1 MNIQFHDVKDI
12 LNKVKQGGGNY
23 TPLEVELAKMAYRY
37 RRKIAEKAE
46 EVSHL
51 QDELFRIYNN
61 VVNTKSA
68 GEMMHR
74 RAAILDSSSKAHFA
88 EAVRLNGLLKEM
100 MDGTCKDK
108 DGRGTGEA

>member
-1 MNIQFHDVKDI
+1 MNIQFHDIKDI

-23 TPLEVELAKMAYRY
+23 TPLEIELAKMAYRY
-37 RRKIAEKAE
+37 RCKIAEKAK

-51 QDELFRIYNN
+51 RDELFKIYNN
-61 VVNTKSA
+61 VVSTKSA

-88 EAVRLNGLLKEM
+88 EAVKLNGQLKEM
-100 MDGTCKDK
+100 MDGISKDK
-108 DGRGTGEA
+108 D

>member
-12 LNKVKQGGGNY
+12 LNKVKHGGSNY
-23 TPLEVELAKMAYRY
+23 TPLEIELAKMAYRY
-37 RRKIAEKAE
+37 RCKIAEKAD
-46 EVSHL
+46 EVNRL

-61 VVNTKSA
+61 VVSTKSA

-74 RAAILDSSSKAHFA
+74 RAAILESSSKAYFA
-88 EAVRLNGLLKEM
+88 AAVRLNGELKEM

>member
-12 LNKVKQGGGNY
+12 LKKVKQGGGGNY
-23 TPLEVELAKMAYRY
+23 TPLEIELAKMAYRY
-37 RRKIAEKAE
+37 RCKIAEKAD

-61 VVNTKSA
+61 VVSTKSV

-74 RAAILDSSSKAHFA
+74 RASILDSSSKAHFA
-88 EAVRLNGLLKEM
+88 AAVRLDGELKEM
-100 MDGTCKDK
+100 MDGIGKEDK
-108 DGRGTGEA
+108 EKL